1 MLTPYKIAD
10 YCKKYQPEWTCTM
23 PDGCPPEEVLV
34 PSEHPFFRL
43 AKQANAYSEADFK
56 TYAEADPLRH
66 WGEHTPI
73 PDVKLNNAENMRR
86 LTLTNTLEYYDV
98 PQILTAA
105 DATGT
110 RYLCTLYEQ
119 TADGYHY
126 LGVQISEPRLMAFIG
141 GQLDLRDAYQHPEV
155 DNALYVVEVSGEALN
170 ATTLLQPADLTEA
183 MLPEAGYYYDAADL
197 TDEADDATD
206 TYQLEVPA
214 RDRITFSTLIAR
226 MGWPALSLRKT
237 IGKVAV
243 L

>member
-1 MLTPYKIAD
+1 
-10 YCKKYQPEWTCTM
+10 
-23 PDGCPPEEVLV
+23 
-34 PSEHPFFRL
+34 
-43 AKQANAYSEADFK
+43 
-56 TYAEADPLRH
+56 
-66 WGEHTPI
+66 
-73 PDVKLNNAENMRR
+73 MRR
-86 LTLTNTLEYYDV
+86 LTLTSTLEYYDV

-155 DNALYVVEVSGEALN
+155 DNALYLVEVRDETLT
-170 ATTLLQPADLTEA
+170 ATTLLQPADITEA
-183 MLPEAGYYYDAADL
+183 MLPEAGYYYDATDL
-197 TDEADDATD
+197 TGEADEATD

-237 IGKVAV
+237 IGKVAA